1 MCVYDFYDHLIG
13 FGIAVENLCC
23 TVVLLVGDAYGGKL
37 RCYYGIQ
44 QHTQTFSIRLDD
56 HGKSV
61 FSVVRKCEQ
70 VGILLV
76 GR

>member
-1 MCVYDFYDHLIG
+1 MCVYDFYDHLIN

-23 TVVLLVGDAYGGKL
+23 TVVLLVGDAYVGKL

-61 FSVVRKCEQ
+61 FSVVRKCQQ

>member
-1 MCVYDFYDHLIG
+1 MSVDHFHDYLIN

-23 TVVLLVGDAYGGKL
+23 TVVLLVGDAEGGKL

-61 FSVVRKCEQ
+61 FSVVRKCKQ